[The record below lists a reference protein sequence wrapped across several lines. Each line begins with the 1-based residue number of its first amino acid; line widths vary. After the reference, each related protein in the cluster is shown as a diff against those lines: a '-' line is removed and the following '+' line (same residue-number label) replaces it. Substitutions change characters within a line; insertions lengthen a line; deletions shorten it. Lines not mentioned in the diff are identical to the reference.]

1 MGKLEKKQSRL
12 KERIAHLEEEL
23 RLALTRKTSNVKEI
37 DVASHQRK
45 IADLNKELAA
55 LK

>member
-1 MGKLEKKQSRL
+1 MGKLERK
-12 KERIAHLEEEL
+12 KERIKERINHLQEEL
-23 RLALTRKTSNVKEI
+23 TSSLTRKTSNVKEI

-45 IADLNKELAA
+45 IADLNRELQL